1 MQQHFFSNDS
11 NLADGGTCCNI
22 GFSNGHDLADCKKDS
37 PIGQLFCKFCR
48 GANPLQRG
56 RFDMTNILQMI

>member
-1 MQQHFFSNDS
+1 MQQHFFQMIRI
-11 NLADGGTCCNI
+11 LRMEEPVATLVFQMVMI
-22 GFSNGHDLADCKKDS
+22 LRIAKRT
-37 PIGQLFCKFCR
+37 IGQLFCKFCR